1 MRTHASESAHTVVDL
16 LRTRAR
22 EQPDRRAYL
31 FLDRDGLER
40 ESLTF
45 AALDR
50 RAMAIAARI
59 RRHAAPGDR
68 VLILHPPSLEYIACF
83 FGCLYAGVVAVTA
96 YPPNFT
102 RRLERIRG
110 LVRDSAPALALT
122 TDRISTAAS
131 ARFTQAE
138 ELVGFEWLDTAT
150 VGTAEAAGWCPPR
163 IDGDSLAFLQYT
175 SGTTGDPRGVMV
187 SHGNL
192 LRNASTLHDALG
204 YHPGDRMVSWL
215 PPYHDMGLIA
225 GVLQP
230 VHGGFEAVLLA
241 PATFAL
247 DPFQWLQAISR
258 YGGTTSFAP
267 DFAYNL
273 CTDRIDEERR
283 AGLDLSTWTSA
294 VAGAEPTRVET
305 LRRFAEAFAGSGF
318 RPEAFRSGYG
328 LAESTLAVTITR
340 TAPAELDVSASAL
353 ERGEVTPA
361 TDGTDRRRLV
371 SVGPGID
378 PAQSVVVV
386 DAADRRLLPAGAVG
400 EVWVSGP
407 SVAQGYWRRP
417 EQTHETFQ
425 ARVTTGEG
433 PFLRTGD
440 LGFVHDGELFVTG
453 RIKDMI
459 IVRGRNLYP
468 QDVERCA
475 VTSHPALRSGLAAAA
490 GLDTEA
496 GEQLL
501 VVAEVRRDATEPDV
515 DGIVAA
521 IRQAV
526 TAEFDVAVHAVVLVR
541 AGTLPRTSSGKV
553 QRHAA
558 KRGYAAGDLTELAR
572 WTAVEP
578 SPTRDRPA
586 PAEDPATSVVEIDT
600 GAVECATGPTGPGA
614 TRADG
619 TGRADGSTPLRDLLD
634 ALPEAMRTPVVS
646 AEICRRIAATP
657 GVDAAAVTPGTPLTL
672 LGLDSLRALQVQSD
686 LERDL
691 AVRLP
696 LEEFAESTVDQLARL
711 VTARLAGPRADDPAG
726 VTVLPALVADPDR
739 RGEPFPLTDLQHAY
753 LVGRSG
759 ATRLGG
765 VSTYWYTELDSASL
779 DVPRLVRA
787 LGALV
792 ERHEMLRAVIGS
804 DGTQRI
810 LAVPGTVPVREIDL
824 RDASLD
830 EADEALAAVRE
841 EMSHQVLPLDTG
853 PMLDVRISR
862 LPLGHTRVHIGFDL
876 LVGDVRSVQILFDEW
891 RRWYLDPDATLPEI
905 GVSFR
910 DYLLA
915 ARALEA
921 GPGYARSRAYWLD
934 RLDTLP
940 GGPDLPLAPTAAEL
954 RRSRFHRHEHRIDA
968 GTWSRIKRDAAAH
981 GVTPS
986 AVLLAAYASA
996 LGRWSGTSRFCVAT
1010 TLFNRL
1016 PLHPDVDAVVGDFT
1030 SITLLE
1036 IDLGGSPALGELA
1049 IRIQRQLWRDLEHRH
1064 FSGVQVLREQAR
1076 RRGAALPVPVVFTSG
1091 RDNGEIHTR
1100 WLGDTAFSV
1109 SQTPQIWIDH
1119 QVREEDGAALVS
1131 WDAVDEL
1138 FPDGLVEQMF
1148 AGFVDVLN
1156 RLGSGTGWT
1165 GPAEVSPAG
1174 LAELVAGV
1182 NATQAPIPSGLLW
1195 TRLVEHATAHPDD
1208 LAVVASGRHLTF
1220 GQLLSRASFTAHR
1233 LVEAG
1238 VTRGDQVAV
1247 IIDKSVEQIIAV
1259 LAAGLAGAAYV
1270 PVDPS
1275 TPPDRQEYV
1284 LTHAEC
1290 TAVLVRA
1297 GTSGHP
1303 GSGLPILVVNADD
1316 DTAVADTPPAVAT
1329 QVQPDDLAYIIYT
1342 SGSTGRPKGVA
1353 ICHRAAVNTCV
1364 DVNNRYH
1371 VTANDA
1377 VLGLSAL
1384 SFDLSVWDI
1393 FGALATG
1400 ATLVLPEPDAN
1411 RDPARW
1417 HHLITQHHITLWNSV
1432 PALMAMLVEHLE
1444 ATGHTTPTLRRVLL
1458 SGDWIPTDLPHRIT
1472 TIAPHAKT
1480 TSLGG
1485 ATEAAIWSILHD
1497 IDHVDPTWDSIPY
1510 GRPMTNQTFHVL
1522 NDRHQECPTWV
1533 TGHLHIGGTGLAN
1546 GYHNDPHKT
1555 ANAFITHPTTGQR
1568 LYRTGDLGRR
1578 LPDGTIEFAGRTDH
1592 QVKIGGHRIEL
1603 GDIEHTL
1610 TTHPAVETAIA
1621 TATGDRHHRRLTA
1634 YIITNPEHHHD
1645 PHLTDTIRTHAA
1657 THLPPYMI
1665 PTTITILD
1673 TLPLT
1678 PNGKIDRN
1686 NLPEPGIVVADHT
1699 PPRTPLE
1706 RTVATQLG
1714 QVLGTPQVCVRSNF
1728 FELGLDSVLILR
1740 LHRELRTA
1748 LGRDFPLTLLF
1759 EHTSVRRLSGVLTG
1773 TDDGDADL
1781 DAAFARG
1788 QRNRRARRRVVR
1800 SGQEEETRS

>member
-1 MRTHASESAHTVVDL
+1 MRTHASESTHTVVDL
-16 LRTRAR
+16 LRIRAR

-31 FLDRDGLER
+31 FLDRDGRER

-45 AALDR
+45 AALDQ
-50 RAMAIAARI
+50 RARAIAARV
-59 RRHAAPGDR
+59 RQHAAPGDR

-122 TDRISTAAS
+122 TDRISAAAS
-131 ARFTQAE
+131 ARFAQAE
-138 ELVGFEWLDTAT
+138 ELVGFDWLDTAT
-150 VGTAEAAGWCPPR
+150 VADDDADWRPPR

-192 LRNASTLHDALG
+192 LRNASTLHDAVG

-230 VHGGFEAVLLA
+230 IHGGFEAVLLA

-258 YGGTTSFAP
+258 YGGTTSYAP

-273 CTDRIDEERR
+273 CTDRIDEQRR

-294 VAGAEPTRVET
+294 VLGAEPTRVDT
-305 LRRFAEAFAGSGF
+305 LRRFAATFAGCGF

-353 ERGEVTPA
+353 ERGEITPA
-361 TDGTDRRRLV
+361 ADGTDRRRLV

-378 PAQSVVVV
+378 PAQSLVVV
-386 DAADRRLLPAGAVG
+386 DGPDRRLLPAGEVG
-400 EVWVSGP
+400 EIWVSGP

-417 EQTHETFQ
+417 EQTRETFQ

-440 LGFVHDGELFVTG
+440 LGFVHDGELYVTG

-475 VTSHPALRSGLAAAA
+475 VTSHPALHSGLAAAA
-490 GLDTEA
+490 GLETPA
-496 GEQLL
+496 GERLL
-501 VVAEVRRDATEPDV
+501 VVAEVRREATEPDV
-515 DGIVAA
+515 DAIVTA

-526 TAEFDVAVHAVVLVR
+526 TAEFEVAVHAVVLVR

-558 KRGYAAGDLTELAR
+558 KQGYAEGSLTELTR
-572 WTAVEP
+572 WVADEP
-578 SPTRDRPA
+578 TSAPTLPTPADDRSNPDA
-586 PAEDPATSVVEIDT
+586 PVGGSDDGTCRADT
-600 GAVECATGPTGPGA
+600 GPVAAGTGSRTAGA
-614 TRADG
+614 TQV
-619 TGRADGSTPLRDLLD
+619 RDLLD
-634 ALPEAMRTPVVS
+634 ALPEVMREPVVC
-646 AEICRRIAATP
+646 AEICRRLAATP
-657 GVDAAAVTPGTPLTL
+657 GVDAAAITPDIPLTL
-672 LGLDSLRALQVQSD
+672 LGLDSLRALQVQSA

-696 LEEFAESTVDQLARL
+696 LEEFADATVDQLARL
-711 VTARLAGPRADDPAG
+711 VTARLAAPRADDPAEA
-726 VTVLPALVADPDR
+726 TALPALVADPAR

-759 ATRLGG
+759 AARLGG

-810 LAVPGTVPVREIDL
+810 LAAPGTVPVREIDL
-824 RDASLD
+824 CDASLD

-876 LVGDVRSVQILFDEW
+876 LVGDVRSVQVLFDEW
-891 RRWYLDPDATLPEI
+891 RRLYLDPGATLPEI

-915 ARALEA
+915 ARAMEA
-921 GPGYARSRAYWLD
+921 GPEYARSRAYWLD

-940 GGPDLPLAPTAAEL
+940 GGPDLPLAPSAAEL

-981 GVTPS
+981 GITPS

-996 LGRWSGTSRFCVAT
+996 LGRWSRTSRFCVAT

-1036 IDLGGSPALGELA
+1036 IDLGGGPGLAELA

-1131 WDAVDEL
+1131 WDAVNEL

-1148 AGFVDVLN
+1148 GGFVDVLR
-1156 RLGSGTGWT
+1156 RLGSGAGWT
-1165 GPAEVSPAG
+1165 APAEVQPAG
-1174 LAELVAGV
+1174 LAELVAEV
-1182 NATQAPIPSGLLW
+1182 NATQAPVPSGLLW
-1195 TRLVEHATAHPDD
+1195 TRLVEHATADPDG
-1208 LAVVASGRHLTF
+1208 LAVVASGRRLTF
-1220 GQLLSRASFTAHR
+1220 GQLLTRASFVAHQ
-1233 LVEAG
+1233 LVDAG
-1238 VTRGDQVAV
+1238 VTRGDRVAV
-1247 IIDKSVEQIIAV
+1247 VIDKSVEQVIAV
-1259 LAAGLAGAAYV
+1259 LGVGLAGAAYV

-1275 TPPDRQEYV
+1275 VPAQRQRFVIE
-1284 LTHAEC
+1284 HAAC
-1290 TAVLVRA
+1290 SAVLLRA
-1297 GTSGHP
+1297 GADTDDA
-1303 GSGLPILVVNADD
+1303 GSGLPVVVVDADD
-1316 DTAVADTPPAVAT
+1316 DAAVAHNPPAVAT
-1329 QVQPDDLAYIIYT
+1329 EVQPDELAYIIYT

-1364 DVNNRYH
+1364 DINTRYH
-1371 VTANDA
+1371 LTPTDA
-1377 VLGLSAL
+1377 ILGLSAL

-1400 ATLVLPEPDAN
+1400 ATLVLPEPHAN

-1417 HHLITQHHITLWNSV
+1417 HHLIQEHHITIWNSV

-1444 ATGHTTPTLRRVLL
+1444 ATNTTTPTLRQVLL
-1458 SGDWIPTDLPHRIT
+1458 SGDWIPTDLPNRIT
-1472 TIAPHAKT
+1472 TTAPNAHV

-1497 IDHVDPTWDSIPY
+1497 IDHVDPTWESIPY

-1533 TGHLHIGGTGLAN
+1533 TGDLHIGGTGLAN
-1546 GYHNDPHKT
+1546 GYHNDPDKT
-1555 ANAFITHPTTGQR
+1555 HTAFITHPTTGQR

-1578 LPDGTIEFAGRTDH
+1578 LPNGTIEFAGRNDH
-1592 QVKIGGHRIEL
+1592 QVKIGGYRIEL
-1603 GDIEHTL
+1603 GDIEHAL
-1610 TTHPAVETAIA
+1610 ASHPAVRTAIA
-1621 TATGDRHHRRLTA
+1621 TTTGDRHHRRLAA
-1634 YIITNPEHHHD
+1634 YVLPHPGEHD
-1645 PHLTDTIRTHAA
+1645 GDLGAAVREHASSL
-1657 THLPPYMI
+1657 LPSYML
-1665 PTTITILD
+1665 PSTITVLD

-1678 PNGKIDRN
+1678 PNGKVDRAH
-1686 NLPEPGIVVADHT
+1686 LPEPGVVATDHT
-1699 PPRTPLE
+1699 PPRTPVE

-1714 QVLGTPQVCVRSNF
+1714 QVLGMPQVCVRSNF

-1759 EHTSVRRLSGVLTG
+1759 EHTSVRRLAGVLTG
-1773 TDDGDADL
+1773 TDDRDADL

-1788 QRNRRARRRVVR
+1788 QRNRRARRRVAR
-1800 SGQEEETRS
+1800 SGQEEETRA

>member
-1 MRTHASESAHTVVDL
+1 MRTHASESTHTVVDL
-16 LRTRAR
+16 LRARAR

-50 RAMAIAARI
+50 RAKAIATRV

-110 LVRDSAPALALT
+110 LVRDSSPALALT
-122 TDRISTAAS
+122 TDRISAAAS

-138 ELVGFEWLDTAT
+138 ELVGFDWLDTAT
-150 VGTAEAAGWCPPR
+150 VADDDADWCPPR

-192 LRNASTLHDALG
+192 LRNAATLHDAVG
-204 YHPGDRMVSWL
+204 YHPDDRMVSWL

-258 YGGTTSFAP
+258 YGGTTSYAP

-294 VAGAEPTRVET
+294 VLGAEPTRVDT
-305 LRRFAEAFAGSGF
+305 LRRFAAMFADCGF

-340 TAPAELDVSASAL
+340 AAPAEFDVSAGAL
-353 ERGEVTPA
+353 ERGEITPA
-361 TDGTDRRRLV
+361 TEETDRRRLV

-378 PAQSVVVV
+378 PEQSVVVV
-386 DAADRRLLPAGAVG
+386 DAADRRLLTAGEVG
-400 EVWVSGP
+400 EIWVRGP

-417 EQTHETFQ
+417 EQTRETFQ

-440 LGFVHDGELFVTG
+440 LGFVHDGELYVTG

-475 VTSHPALRSGLAAAA
+475 VAGHPALRSGLAAAA
-490 GLDTEA
+490 GLDTSA

-526 TAEFDVAVHAVVLVR
+526 TAEFEVAVHAVVLVR

-558 KRGYAAGDLTELAR
+558 KQGYAEGDLTELAR
-572 WTAVEP
+572 WVSDEQT
-578 SPTRDRPA
+578 STPTRPTTTDGASA
-586 PAEDPATSVVEIDT
+586 PVGTDGLDGGTCRAGT
-600 GAVECATGPTGPGA
+600 GAVPAGSGSRTGDATPV
-614 TRADG
+614 
-619 TGRADGSTPLRDLLD
+619 RDLLD
-634 ALPEAMRTPVVS
+634 ALPEAMREAVVC

-657 GVDAAAVTPGTPLTL
+657 GVDAAAITPDIPLTL
-672 LGLDSLRALQVQSD
+672 LGLDSLRALQVQSA

-696 LEEFAESTVDQLARL
+696 LEEFADATVDQLARL
-711 VTARLAGPRADDPAG
+711 VTARLAAPRADDPAE
-726 VTVLPALVADPDR
+726 VTTLPALVADPAR

-759 ATRLGG
+759 AARLGG

-779 DVPRLVRA
+779 NVPRLVRA

-810 LAVPGTVPVREIDL
+810 LTAPGAVPVREIDL
-824 RDASLD
+824 CDASLD

-876 LVGDVRSVQILFDEW
+876 LVGDVRSVQVLFDEW
-891 RRWYLDPDATLPEI
+891 RRLYLDPGATLPEI

-915 ARALEA
+915 VRAMET
-921 GPGYARSRAYWLD
+921 GPEYARSRAYWLD

-940 GGPDLPLAPTAAEL
+940 GGPDLPLAPSAGEL

-986 AVLLAAYASA
+986 AVLLAAYSSA

-1036 IDLGGSPALGELA
+1036 IDLGGGPSLAELA

-1091 RDNGEIHTR
+1091 RDTGEIHTR

-1131 WDAVDEL
+1131 WDTVDEL

-1148 AGFVDVLN
+1148 GGFVDVLR

-1182 NATQAPIPSGLLW
+1182 NGTQAPIPSGLLW
-1195 TRLVEHATAHPDD
+1195 TRLVEHAKADPDG
-1208 LAVVASGRHLTF
+1208 LAVVASGRRLTF
-1220 GQLLSRASFTAHR
+1220 GELFTRASYVAHR
-1233 LVEAG
+1233 LVAAG
-1238 VTRGDQVAV
+1238 VTRGDRVAV
-1247 IIDKSVEQIIAV
+1247 VIDKSVEQVIAV
-1259 LAAGLAGAAYV
+1259 LGVGLAGAAYV

-1275 TPPDRQEYV
+1275 VPTQRQRYV
-1284 LTHAEC
+1284 VEHADC
-1290 TAVLVRA
+1290 SAVLVRA
-1297 GTSGHP
+1297 GADTDGC
-1303 GSGLPILVVNADD
+1303 GSGLPILVVDADD
-1316 DTAVADTPPAVAT
+1316 EAAVADDPPTVAA
-1329 QVQPDDLAYIIYT
+1329 QVQPDELAYIIYT

-1353 ICHRAAVNTCV
+1353 ISHQAAVNTCV
-1364 DVNNRYH
+1364 DVNHRYTI
-1371 VTANDA
+1371 TAHDA

-1400 ATLVLPEPDAN
+1400 ATLVLPEPTAN

-1417 HHLITQHHITLWNSV
+1417 HHLITEHHITIWNSV

-1444 ATGHTTPTLRRVLL
+1444 AHNETAPTLRRVLL
-1458 SGDWIPTDLPHRIT
+1458 SGDWIPTDLPTRIHT
-1472 TIAPHAKT
+1472 TAPNT
-1480 TSLGG
+1480 QVTSLGG

-1497 IDHVDPTWDSIPY
+1497 IDHIDPTWDSIPY
-1510 GRPMTNQTFHVL
+1510 GKPMTNQTIHVL
-1522 NDRHQECPTWV
+1522 NDRHQECPTYV
-1533 TGHLHIGGTGLAN
+1533 TGHLHIGGTGLAD
-1546 GYHNDPHKT
+1546 GYHNDPDKT
-1555 ANAFITHPTTGQR
+1555 TTAFITHPTTGQR
-1568 LYRTGDLGRR
+1568 LYHTGDLGRR
-1578 LPDGTIEFAGRTDH
+1578 HPDGTIEFAGRNDH
-1592 QVKIGGHRIEL
+1592 QVKIGGYRIEL
-1603 GDIEHTL
+1603 GDIEHAL
-1610 TTHPAVETAIA
+1610 ASHPAVRTAIA
-1621 TATGDRHHRRLTA
+1621 TTTGDRHHRRLAA
-1634 YIITNPEHHHD
+1634 YVLPHPGNHDGNLGAAVREHASSLLPSYMLPSGITV
-1645 PHLTDTIRTHAA
+1645 
-1657 THLPPYMI
+1657 
-1665 PTTITILD
+1665 LD
-1673 TLPLT
+1673 ALPLT
-1678 PNGKIDRN
+1678 PNGKVDRAS
-1686 NLPEPGIVVADHT
+1686 LPEPGVVVTDHT
-1699 PPRTPLE
+1699 PPRTPVE
-1706 RTVATQLG
+1706 RAVATQLG
-1714 QVLGTPQVCVRSNF
+1714 QVLGVPQVCVRSNF

-1759 EHTSVRRLSGVLTG
+1759 EHTSVRRLAGVLTG
-1773 TDDGDADL
+1773 TDDRDADL

-1788 QRNRRARRRVVR
+1788 QRNRRARRRVAR
-1800 SGQEEETRS
+1800 SGQEEETRA